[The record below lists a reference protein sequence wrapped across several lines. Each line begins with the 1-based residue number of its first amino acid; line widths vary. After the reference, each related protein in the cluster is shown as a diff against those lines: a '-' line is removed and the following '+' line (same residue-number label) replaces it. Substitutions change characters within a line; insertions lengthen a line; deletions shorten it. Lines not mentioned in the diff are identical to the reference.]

1 MAAVKGPG
9 VVSAPGAVAVEPAR
23 RRVRVRVDDV
33 WVADSEAVLLLFEH
47 GFTPRWYFPL
57 ADVRTDLLTP
67 NGHVTDTLGRG
78 QAHWYDLA
86 IPGGRTVVDAAWS
99 HPSPPP
105 ECPPLDGYVSFE
117 WNLMSAWFEEDDE
130 IIVHPRDPYT
140 RVDVLRSSRHVVV
153 ALDGVVLAETRHPLV
168 LLETGAPTRYYLP
181 AADVD
186 ASRLMPSDSFTWC
199 PYKGRAT
206 YRHVRMGNTVYR
218 DLFWTY
224 EEPLR
229 EVERI
234 AGHLCPF
241 NEFLDITVDGVL
253 QERPVSKW
261 AFGGPNAYTFRP
273 GDDAW
278 DPTVAVDWNGD
289 DPGVHR

>member
-9 VVSAPGAVAVEPAR
+9 VVSLPGAVAVEPAR
-23 RRVRVRVDDV
+23 RRVRVKVDDV
-33 WVADSEAVLLLFEH
+33 WVADSDRALTLFEN
-47 GFTPRWYFPL
+47 GFTPRWYLPL
-57 ADVRTDLLTP
+57 ADVRSDLLVS
-67 NGHVTDTLGRG
+67 NGRITETLGRG
-78 QAHWYDLA
+78 PAHWFDLRL
-86 IPGGRTVVDAAWS
+86 PSRTIADAAWC
-99 HPSPPP
+99 HPSTPS
-105 ECPPLDGYVSFE
+105 ECPSLDGYVSFE
-117 WNLMSAWFEEDDE
+117 WNLMTAWYEEDDE

-140 RVDVLRSSRHVVV
+140 RVDVLRSSRRVSV
-153 ALDGVVLAETRHPLV
+153 ALEGTVLAEADSPLI

-186 ASRLMPSDSFTWC
+186 ARLLLPSDSFTWC

-206 YRHVRMGNTVYR
+206 YRHVRLGNTVYR

-273 GDDAW
+273 GDEAW
-278 DPTVAVDWNGD
+278 DPTVATEWNGD

>member
-9 VVSAPGAVAVEPAR
+9 VVSEPGAVAVEPAR
-23 RRVRVRVDDV
+23 RRVRVRVDDL
-33 WVADSEAVLLLFEH
+33 WVADSDATLLLFEH

-57 ADVRTDLLTP
+57 ADVRADLLHP

-78 QAHWYDLA
+78 PAHWHDLV
-86 IPGGRTVVDAAWS
+86 IPGGRTIADAAWS
-99 HPSPPP
+99 HPSTPSS
-105 ECPPLDGYVSFE
+105 CPPLDGYLSFE

-153 ALDGVVLAETRHPLV
+153 ALNGTVLAESHRPLV

-186 ASRLMPSDSFTWC
+186 SALLLPSESFTWC

-206 YRHVRMGNTVYR
+206 YRHVRLGNTVYR

-253 QERPVSKW
+253 QARPVSKW

-278 DPTVAVDWNGD
+278 DPTAEVDWNGD

>member
-9 VVSAPGAVAVEPAR
+9 VVSLPGAVAVEPAR
-23 RRVRVRVDDV
+23 RRVRVKVDDV
-33 WVADSEAVLLLFEH
+33 WVADSDRALTLFEN
-47 GFTPRWYFPL
+47 GFTPRWYLPL
-57 ADVRTDLLTP
+57 ADVRSDLLVS
-67 NGHVTDTLGRG
+67 NGRITETLGRG
-78 QAHWYDLA
+78 PAHWFDLRLSS
-86 IPGGRTVVDAAWS
+86 RTITDAAWC
-99 HPSPPP
+99 HPNTPKV
-105 ECPPLDGYVSFE
+105 CPSLDGYVSFE
-117 WNLMSAWFEEDDE
+117 WNLMTAWFEEDDE

-140 RVDVLRSSRHVVV
+140 RVDVLRSSRHVSV
-153 ALDGVVLAETRHPLV
+153 ALEGTVLAETDSPLI

-186 ASRLMPSDSFTWC
+186 ARLLLPSDSFTWC

-206 YRHVRMGNTVYR
+206 YRHVRLGNTVYR
-218 DLFWTY
+218 DMFWTY

-273 GDDAW
+273 GDEAW
-278 DPTVAVDWNGD
+278 DPTVATEWNGD

>member
-9 VVSAPGAVAVEPAR
+9 VVSHPGAVAVEPAR
-23 RRVRVRVDDV
+23 RRVRVKADDV
-33 WVADSEAVLLLFEH
+33 WVADSDRVLLLFEH
-47 GFTPRWYFPL
+47 GFTPRWYVPL
-57 ADVRTDLLTP
+57 SDVRVDLLTL
-67 NGHVTDTLGRG
+67 NGRVTDTLGRG
-78 QAHWYDLA
+78 PARWYDLHL
-86 IPGGRTVVDAAWS
+86 PGRTITDAAWD
-99 HPSPPP
+99 HPSPPA
-105 ECPPLDGYVSFE
+105 ECPPLDGHVSFE

-153 ALDGVVLAETRHPLV
+153 AFQGVTLADSTSPLV
-168 LLETGAPTRYYLP
+168 LLETGAPTRFYLP

-186 ASRLMPSDSFTWC
+186 ARYLLPSDSFTWC

-206 YRHVRMGNTVYR
+206 YRHVRLGDTVYR

-234 AGHLCPF
+234 VGHLCPF

-261 AFGGPNAYTFRP
+261 AFGGPNAYTFRD
-273 GDDAW
+273 GDALW
-278 DPTVAVDWNGD
+278 DPTADIEWRGD